1 MKTYSDLFELSQ
13 KPQEVITMDEAVIN
27 SREQVIND
35 YVVTSQIKK
44 EFKNVLHSLTLD
56 KGQGFWV
63 QGAYGSGKSH
73 FMSYITVLLQG
84 SKYWANLADDIQEE
98 YLDFFADKNYLTVN
112 FTLSEVNNLKV
123 KLFDEIEKEF
133 ENNGVN
139 LTIKKDAKIVKQ
151 FLNNEYEGLKKEWF
165 YDILEN
171 SLDVSAAEWKEALEA
186 DATSRLAE
194 IIIAYRKERGS
205 FSQKEYR
212 EIIYPNM
219 NEGLE
224 QISSVLAANFD
235 GLVIFIDELS
245 EFLQKKKSKNEESE
259 SLETLQALGQRI
271 KELPIWLLA
280 AVQKNPAEIID
291 EELYIG
297 DEEEKVFDRFEPI
310 NLSEADIEEIID
322 QRIIIK
328 NENQRKSIKSIYKDL
343 KNNKFNLE
351 KSISQERFIK
361 LYPFHHEFVNSLVQL
376 SSYGSR
382 QRAAVRE
389 SWEIVSNRLNTSAK
403 KLITI
408 DDLYDIFEDDV
419 IYNSFKEYYDL
430 YKNVYHEAIIKPGFN
445 EDSELA
451 DRVIKALIIY
461 GIRDKEPV
469 SAEQL
474 GEFLMADM
482 GMGVGLSMINIEI
495 EEILKT
501 INQDVRGK
509 GLEMIS
515 IEDEED
521 KFYWQVNPNAS
532 GINVESEL
540 LEAVHL
546 LNENDI
552 MPDIPSFINNNHK
565 TFHNFKVHQN
575 QNQMS
580 EEFLWRNTARKGI
593 NYYKKI
599 TDDMKLKSFKP
610 EERGIEF
617 ALILDTPF
625 YDDYASKVKRTEALA
640 QDNQRTIF
648 WLPQNLDQKTIKD
661 LKKYRAANNLIGK
674 YSNPASDE
682 ETQKLAQLKTERD
695 NLKNKIEEAVVRAYA
710 NGKLIN
716 HYTEVDD
723 IQHFQDVKR
732 IMEHFLDHILDDLYL
747 KHPHYK
753 KSISR
758 RQSNSLIRD
767 FIIPL
772 KTDAELSE
780 IENIAEPLDIV
791 NYNGKYYSLKIEN
804 EIFEEITKILS
815 DEEWHSSKEI
825 YNKFRKEPWG
835 LQEYSYEIILA
846 ALISYGSIRARDKN
860 DDVINSEK
868 FNITYFN
875 SGSATLA
882 DKIKAISKGKLVNS
896 TVWNDIEKVFE
907 VLDLDFREIK
917 TTANQDK
924 NWETLIQFT
933 LKLKGDINRT
943 KDNLARL
950 GGHTEQYLD
959 FKEKFNVFKKFND
972 FLDEITSIKERESE
986 YGLRKFREIM
996 LKKFNDLQFF
1006 KEKYYQLKK
1015 IITIINDDRLD
1026 SKLLNY
1032 YNYFNGIDSYD
1043 YRLKKVEEIKE
1054 RYDNL
1059 AEIILK
1065 ADKIKELLKES
1076 QKVKEAYKEKYIKAH
1091 NKYHSKYQSFLER
1104 VKDLAEYKTLS
1115 ELEEIK
1121 KIEIST
1127 TLDQKMK
1134 NIKENYYPHC
1144 VRLETDN
1151 LDQKPIHACGYV
1163 LGHSF
1168 NEISLDKVRE
1178 QLMAGIKEYIEKL
1191 KGKRFIEQI
1200 NIYLEKQPE
1209 SRLRQLKNIEV
1220 YQQEKILDAVDQDFV
1235 LAVNEALDSAYPV
1248 EVKLSEIADLYRGTI
1263 ASDQIDE
1270 KTNEVKEL
1278 LLKKINS
1285 ELERNQEL
1293 DYDRIVLSIKDE

>member
-1 MKTYSDLFELSQ
+1 MKTYNDLFKLSQ

-35 YVVTSQIKK
+35 YVITSQIKK
-44 EFKNVLHSLTLD
+44 EFKNVLHSLSLD

-73 FMSYITVLLQG
+73 FMSYITVLLQN
-84 SKYWANLADDIQEE
+84 SRYWANLADDIKEE
-98 YLDFFADKNYLTVN
+98 YLDLFADKNYLTVN

-133 ENNGVN
+133 KNNGVN
-139 LTIKKDAKIVKQ
+139 LTIKKDQKIVKQ
-151 FLNNEYEGLKKEWF
+151 FLDNEYEGLKKEWF

-171 SLDVSAAEWKEALEA
+171 SLKIKAEKWEKSLKTDDTAA
-186 DATSRLAE
+186 LAE

-212 EIIYPNM
+212 EIIYPNI

-224 QISSVLAANFD
+224 QISRVIADNFD
-235 GLVIFIDELS
+235 GLVIFADELS
-245 EFLQKKKSKNEESE
+245 EFLQKKKSKNEESD

-271 KELPIWLLA
+271 TELPIWFLA
-280 AVQKNPAEIID
+280 AVQKNPAEIIE
-291 EELYIG
+291 EELYIA
-297 DEEEKVFDRFEPI
+297 DEEEKVLDRFKPI
-310 NLSEADIEEIID
+310 NLSEADIEEIIN

-328 NENQRKSIKSIYKDL
+328 NDNQRKSIKSIYKDL

-351 KSISQERFIK
+351 KSIGQDRFVK
-361 LYPFHHEFVNSLVQL
+361 LYPFHHEFVNSLIQL
-376 SSYGSR
+376 SSYGSK

-408 DDLYDIFEDDV
+408 DDLYDIFEEDV
-419 IYNSFKEYYDL
+419 IHNNFKEYYNL
-430 YKNVYHEAIIKPGFN
+430 YRNVYHEAIIKPGFS

-461 GIRDKEPV
+461 GIRDKEPL

-482 GMGVGLSMINIEI
+482 GMGVGLSMINMEI

-521 KFYWQVNPNAS
+521 RFYWQINPNAS
-532 GINVESEL
+532 GINVEAEL
-540 LEAVHL
+540 LEAVYL

-552 MPDIPSFINNNHK
+552 MPDIPTFINDNRK

-580 EEFLWRNTARKGI
+580 GDFLWRNTDRKGI

-599 TDDMKLKSFKP
+599 TDEMKLKSFKP

-617 ALILDTPF
+617 ALILDTPL
-625 YDDYASKVKRTEALA
+625 YDDYNSKLKRAEALA
-640 QDNQRTIF
+640 QNNQRTIF
-648 WLPQNLDQKTIKD
+648 WIPKNLDQKTIKN
-661 LKKYRAANNLIGK
+661 LKKYRAANNLISK
-674 YSNPASDE
+674 YSNPDNE
-682 ETQKLAQLKTERD
+682 EEMQKLTQLKTEKSS
-695 NLKNKIEEAVVRAYA
+695 LINKIEEAVARSYA
-710 NGKLIN
+710 NGKLVN

-723 IQHFQDVKR
+723 TQHFQDVRR
-732 IMEHFLDHILDDLYL
+732 IMEHFLDHILDKVYP

-767 FIIPL
+767 FIIPI
-772 KTDAELSE
+772 KTDSELNQF
-780 IENIAEPLDIV
+780 ENIAEPLDIV
-791 NYNGKYYSLKIEN
+791 NYNGKYYSLKIDN
-804 EIFEEITKILS
+804 EIFDEITKILS

-825 YNKFRKEPWG
+825 YNKFRQEPWG
-835 LQEYSYEIILA
+835 LQEYSFEIVLA

-875 SGSATLA
+875 SGSSTLA

-896 TVWNDIEKVFE
+896 TVWNEIEELFV
-907 VLDLDFREIK
+907 VLDLDFRSTK

-924 NWETLIQFT
+924 NWETLIQHT
-933 LKLKGDINRT
+933 LKLKVDINRC
-943 KDNLARL
+943 KDNLASL
-950 GGHTEQYLD
+950 GGNTQQYID
-959 FKEKFNVFKKFND
+959 FKEKFDSFKKFNNFIED
-972 FLDEITSIKERESE
+972 IVAIKERESE
-986 YGLRKFREIM
+986 YGLQKFREIL
-996 LKKFNDLQFF
+996 LKKFNDLQIF

-1015 IITIINDDRLD
+1015 IIEIINDERLD

-1032 YNYFNGIDSYD
+1032 YNYFNSIKSQD
-1043 YRLKKVEEIKE
+1043 YKLEKVEEIREK
-1054 RYDNL
+1054 YDNL
-1059 AEIILK
+1059 AEIILQ
-1065 ADKIKELLKES
+1065 ADKIRELLRASK
-1076 QKVKEAYKEKYIKAH
+1076 KVKADYKEKYIKAH
-1091 NKYHSKYQSFLER
+1091 NKYQSKYQNFLEQI
-1104 VKDLAEYKTLS
+1104 KDLAEYKTLS
-1115 ELEEIK
+1115 ELEKVK

-1127 TLDQKMK
+1127 TVEQKLK
-1134 NIKENYYPHC
+1134 NIKENYFPHC
-1144 VRLETDN
+1144 VQLETDN
-1151 LDQKPIHACGYV
+1151 LDQKPIHKCGFI
-1163 LGHSF
+1163 LGSSF
-1168 NEISLDKVRE
+1168 NEISLDKVRD
-1178 QLMAGIKEYIEKL
+1178 QLMAGIKEYIDKL
-1191 KGKRFIEQI
+1191 KAKRFIEQI
-1200 NIYLEKQPE
+1200 DIYLQKNPD
-1209 SRLRQLKNIEV
+1209 SKLRQIKKLEI
-1220 YQQEKILDAVDQDFV
+1220 YQQEKILKTVDPDFV

-1248 EVKLSEIADLYRGTI
+1248 EVKLSEITDIYKGTI
-1263 ASDQIDE
+1263 ASNQIDE
-1270 KTNEVKEL
+1270 KTEEVKKL

-1293 DYDRIVLSIKDE
+1293 DYDQIVLSIKDK